1 VKTTQ
6 VLSRLSAAA
15 AVALAV
21 FFIGTAGDAL
31 AGDARACQD
40 FSGAWH
46 TKDSAASE
54 LRVLQRGCV
63 LEGSFTAANGAS
75 KKKLKHTFT
84 AIVSGPTATGS
95 VIRTDHTGCKTQLKI
110 TIVMERDKL
119 VYRTTQSD
127 GARDLP
133 PGFTE
138 HRDWLRISSIRQV
151 RAFHCPDCGQVL
163 GKCAGNIVG
172 SRCVFCASP
181 SGQCVCTLCGKK
193 FYEISHAHN
202 E

>member
-15 AVALAV
+15 AVALAI
-21 FFIGTAGDAL
+21 FFIGTAWDAL
-31 AGDARACQD
+31 AGDARACPD

-46 TKDSAASE
+46 TKDLAASD
-54 LRVLQRGCV
+54 LRVSQRGCA

-84 AIVSGPTATGS
+84 ATANGPTATGS
-95 VIRTDHTGCKTQLKI
+95 VIRTDPTGCKTQLKI

-119 VYRTTQSD
+119 AYRTTQSD
-127 GARDLP
+127 GACDLAAE
-133 PGFTE
+133 FTE
-138 HRDWLRISSIRQV
+138 QRDWLRIASIRQAL
-151 RAFHCPDCGQVL
+151 AFRCPACGQVL
-163 GKCAGNIVG
+163 GNCAGNIVG
-172 SRCVFCASP
+172 SRCVLCASP
-181 SGQCVCTLCGKK
+181 SGQCVCRFCGKK